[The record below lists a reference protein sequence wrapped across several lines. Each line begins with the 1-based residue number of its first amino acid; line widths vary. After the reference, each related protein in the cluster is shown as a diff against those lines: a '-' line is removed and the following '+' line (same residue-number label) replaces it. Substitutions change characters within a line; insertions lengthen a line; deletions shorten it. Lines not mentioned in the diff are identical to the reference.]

1 MKTTVLDVAQRS
13 DGWVTARLGRLTG
26 SCAAAMLTEGRT
38 KGSESATRRN
48 LRVALALEIIT
59 GEPQEESF
67 YSKDIKR
74 GEELEPFARRAYEA
88 ATGVLLQTVGFISC
102 DDIMAGC
109 SPDAL
114 NIGVIDFKCPR
125 PANHLEYLRS
135 DRMPLE
141 YERQLVHNMWI
152 TGAPWAEMVSYCPQF
167 PERSRLCVRRI
178 LRDEGAIAAYDKA
191 ARSFLEEVQVD
202 VLAIET
208 MTNLRTVLEKAV
220 A

>member
-1 MKTTVLDVAQRS
+1 MKTTVHDVAQRS
-13 DGWVTARLGRLTG
+13 DDWIQLRLGRLTG
-26 SCAAAMLTEGRT
+26 SCADAMLSPGRT
-38 KGSESATRRN
+38 KGSESAARRN
-48 LRVALALEIIT
+48 LRVALALERIT

-102 DDIMAGC
+102 DDLMVGC

-114 NIGVIDFKCPR
+114 AVGVIDFKCPR
-125 PANHLEYLRS
+125 PANHFEYLRS
-135 DRMPLE
+135 DRMPIE
-141 YERQLVHNMWI
+141 YQRQLTHNLWI

-167 PERSRLCVRRI
+167 PENLRLCVRRI
-178 LRDEGAIAAYDKA
+178 ARDDVAIAAYEKA
-191 ARSFLEEVQVD
+191 ARVFLDEVAND
-202 VLAIET
+202 VLAINT
-208 MTNLRTVLEKAV
+208 MAGLQAVLVEAV